1 MQVIEP
7 VQVFLAA
14 MRYVKRQMPTM
25 HEIQAMPPGRL
36 YLGYGLVLKKTPTS
50 TTWMYRYTS
59 PIRHKPTETTI
70 GPWPEYGYSSARQV
84 ATQLHVM
91 VLTGKDPV
99 QEARKLEANKT
110 TFAEAAKGWIEK
122 EKPSWRFGGLRDA
135 TLLLTKHGK
144 PLADVPVVK
153 ITPDIVESALADLL
167 KRHPLQARRALGM
180 FARVFDYAK
189 SKGFRTGDNPAAW
202 RGMFKDRWPSRS
214 KTRKNHYAALP
225 YEDLPDFMRRLRLR
239 QAKAIS
245 ALALEF
251 LILTASRTG
260 EVLGMKWSEY
270 NSDHK
275 LWTIPADRMKS
286 GREHRVPLSPR
297 AVQILDILNEYRTG
311 SDYVFTGYRRVA
323 LDDKALRVL
332 LRSMDVPV
340 TVHGFR
346 SSFRD
351 WAGNE
356 THFARE
362 LIEQCLAHRV
372 GNEVELAYRRSDA
385 LKKRREIMD
394 AWTDHCCSLCG

>member
-1 MQVIEP
+1 
-7 VQVFLAA
+7 
-14 MRYVKRQMPTM
+14 MR
-25 HEIQAMPPGRL
+25 EIQAMPPGRL
-36 YLGYGLVLKKTPTS
+36 YLGHGLVLIKSPTS
-50 TTWMYRYTS
+50 IRWIYRYTS
-59 PIRHKPTETTI
+59 PITHKPTETTI

-91 VLTGKDPV
+91 VLSGKDPV

-110 TFAEAAKGWIEK
+110 TFAEACEGWIEK
-122 EKPSWRFGGLRDA
+122 QTQAWRFGGLRDA
-135 TLLLTKHGK
+135 TLLLTKHGAR
-144 PLADVPVVK
+144 LADVPVAK
-153 ITPDIVESALADLL
+153 ITPDMVESALADLL

-189 SKGFRTGDNPAAW
+189 SRGLRTGDNPAAW
-202 RGMFKDRWPSRS
+202 KGMFKDRWPSRPKNTS
-214 KTRKNHYAALP
+214 KNHHTALP
-225 YEDLPDFMRRLRLR
+225 YDKLPDFMHRLRLR

-270 NSDHK
+270 IPDQK
-275 LWTIPADRMKS
+275 LWIIPAERMKNAC
-286 GREHRVPLSPR
+286 EHRVPLSDR
-297 AVQILDILNEYRTG
+297 ARQILDIQNEYRTG
-311 SDYVFTGYRRVA
+311 SDHVFTGYKRVA

-356 THFARE
+356 TNFDRVTCE
-362 LIEQCLAHRV
+362 LALSHNA
-372 GNEVELAYRRSDA
+372 GDATELAYKRGDE
-385 LKKRREIMD
+385 LKKRRALMD
-394 AWTDHCCSLCG
+394 AWARHCDPDWGFLTSP